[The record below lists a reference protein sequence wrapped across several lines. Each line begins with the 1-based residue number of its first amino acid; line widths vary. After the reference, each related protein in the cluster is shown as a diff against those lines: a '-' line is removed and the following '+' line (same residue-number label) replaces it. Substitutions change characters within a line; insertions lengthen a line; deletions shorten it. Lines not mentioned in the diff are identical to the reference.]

1 MDASTAQPQQA
12 AAASSSL
19 GLSTVLD
26 ELTKKTIDILG
37 RVLKK
42 PPLTQKLLAK
52 PPFRYLHDIFSELIR
67 THGFAP
73 SLYTDTEMNSSNIK
87 DKEGKV
93 QYLTKMVDC
102 IGIATGL
109 EIRANPLKIVA
120 GLDPEETNAML
131 QLIGKMVIKK
141 VDTKNA
147 IARVLAGEH
156 QRAKPL
162 SATPITGPKSAE
174 RKPIQDNT
182 PKAPQLVGSKLNE
195 TDANVSAPIGNPETS
210 KAKSV
215 AVPNLQPSAVQPD
228 SKSFISQ
235 EDVKSKPSDLNRSVH
250 TLPNSSTTIANT
262 AQNDPSSRIQPPSVV
277 LKPDDKKHQTLE
289 KNGSFP
295 DMAVSEVPDKD
306 DGSTTASQL
315 SHVTI
320 KRRERPISARAA
332 PPKQRSTQI
341 SSEEIPKE
349 TLIIIP
355 DGKHKDDEDDEF
367 VAQAIESLNKGLNLG
382 STGFEQNKK
391 HALNP
396 DYEIL
401 GGLVNKILQTKKDL
415 EGEPGNSDSERTSTT
430 ISKDPKGSAVKDI
443 EELRESIQLLCKS
456 TNPLSKTMDYM
467 QEDVDSMNKELEIWR
482 KESQSFKVMRD
493 AEEQLTL
500 ESLVPLE
507 TQLKSISSSID
518 EQYEKIAT
526 TKEAIIQN
534 DIAIQKILRGI
545 TTANK

>member
-162 SATPITGPKSAE
+162 SAKPIAGPKSAE

-182 PKAPQLVGSKLNE
+182 PKAPQLV
-195 TDANVSAPIGNPETS
+195 

-250 TLPNSSTTIANT
+250 TLPNSSTTTANT

-396 DYEIL
+396 DYELL